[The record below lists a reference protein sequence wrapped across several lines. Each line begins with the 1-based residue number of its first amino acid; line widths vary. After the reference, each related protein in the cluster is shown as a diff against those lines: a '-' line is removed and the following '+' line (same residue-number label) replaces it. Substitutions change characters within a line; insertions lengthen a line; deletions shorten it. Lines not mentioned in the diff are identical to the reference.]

1 MSKTPTKSLLL
12 ALALCF
18 TAGAAHAADP
28 APATGAA
35 AGGPAAAAP
44 PAGRQPKWV
53 TACQADVEKHCKAE
67 AGKGGSAVPACLK
80 AHETELSEA
89 CEDAF
94 VRPYKVA
101 ELCKE
106 DINTHCL
113 DAAKQGGLG
122 KCLKDNKEKL
132 SDACR
137 SALTKGSKEHRAEKR
152 AEAAEAK
159 AEAKSGADAKKP
171 AKK

>member
-1 MSKTPTKSLLL
+1 MPYTPTKSLLL
-12 ALALCF
+12 AFALCF
-18 TAGAAHAADP
+18 TAGVAQAADP
-28 APATGAA
+28 SPSPAPGAA
-35 AGGPAAAAP
+35 AGGAPTAAP

-67 AGKGGSAVPACLK
+67 AGKGGGAVPACLK

-106 DINTHCL
+106 DITTHCS

-137 SALTKGSKEHRAEKR
+137 SALSKGSKEHRAEKR
-152 AEAAEAK
+152 AEAKADAK
-159 AEAKSGADAKKP
+159 AGAEAKKP
-171 AKK
+171 AK